1 MEYTD
6 TELLAAVSY
15 NLQRGHAVKV
25 GKLVNE
31 LLNRGVT
38 AEMILNRG
46 LISGMDEVGLR
57 FRDNEIFVPEVL
69 VAARY
74 AATSTT

>member
-46 LISGMDEVGLR
+46 LISGMD
-57 FRDNEIFVPEVL
+57 
-69 VAARY
+69 
-74 AATSTT
+74 